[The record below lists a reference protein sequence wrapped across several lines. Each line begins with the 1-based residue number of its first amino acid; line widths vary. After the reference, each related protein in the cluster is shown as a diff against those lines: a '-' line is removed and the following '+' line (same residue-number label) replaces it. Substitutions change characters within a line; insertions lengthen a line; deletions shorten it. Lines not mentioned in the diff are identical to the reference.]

1 MRNIIAALFTSIV
14 LLLLFF
20 SCNNNPNNKQPAV
33 VDNTVSEER
42 GQQIYKKNCVACHG
56 VDGTMGL
63 NGAAN
68 LGGSVLSKEETIKV
82 ITSGRKAMMSFRGI
96 LNDKE
101 IESVALYI
109 VKFRE

>member
-1 MRNIIAALFTSIV
+1 MRNIIATFFTSIV

-20 SCNNNPNNKQPAV
+20 SCNNNPNKKPEV
-33 VDNTVSEER
+33 IDNTVSEER
-42 GQQIYKKNCVACHG
+42 GQQVFKKNCVACHG

-68 LGGSVLSKEETIKV
+68 LATSTLSKEETIKV
-82 ITSGRKAMMSFRGI
+82 ITSGRKAMLSFRGI

-101 IESVALYI
+101 IESAALYI
-109 VKFRE
+109 TKFRE

>member
-1 MRNIIAALFTSIV
+1 MRNIIATIFTSVVI
-14 LLLLFF
+14 LLLFF
-20 SCNNNPNNKQPAV
+20 SCNNNPNQQPAM

-42 GQQIYKKNCVACHG
+42 GQQVFKKNCLACHG
-56 VDGTMGL
+56 IDGAMGL

-68 LGGSVLSKEETIKV
+68 LKGSVLSKEETIKV
-82 ITSGRKAMMSFRGI
+82 ITSGRKAMLSFRGI